1 MAGVIKNIVLFLVEE
16 GVLKVNK
23 SQIIELYEYNNWAN
37 EKLLE
42 AVSHLE
48 NEEFARDLL
57 SSFRSIRDTMVHVLG
72 VEELWLSRWMGEQ
85 GRTLLRPDDFPT
97 STYLASQ
104 WDNFRDQINGFLS
117 SLTEENLT
125 EKISFK
131 NIKGITYSLE
141 LWKQLLHVTNHSSYH
156 RGQAVTMIRQLKK
169 QPPSLDLIYYYLGER

>member
-1 MAGVIKNIVLFLVEE
+1 MCNGASGIRKTLSEMRQIGRPSMAWVIKNIVLFLVEE

-85 GRTLLRPDDFPT
+85 GHTLLRPDDFPT

-141 LWKQLLHVTNHSSYH
+141 LWKQLLHGVLYTY
-156 RGQAVTMIRQLKK
+156 RPKVQ
-169 QPPSLDLIYYYLGER
+169 